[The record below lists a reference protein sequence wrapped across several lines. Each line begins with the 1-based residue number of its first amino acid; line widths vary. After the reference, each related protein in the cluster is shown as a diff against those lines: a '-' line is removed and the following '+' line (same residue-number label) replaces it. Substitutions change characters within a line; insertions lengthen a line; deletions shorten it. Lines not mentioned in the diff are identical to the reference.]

1 MLEPRYNATMQNV
14 HPALEAMPET
24 RRVMLNTLKRRGELG
39 SEELATE
46 TGITPSGARQHLS
59 SLERDGLIERRE
71 VREGVGRPRVAYRLT
86 NAADALYPRT
96 YHDLTNELLEYV
108 GDDDPELL
116 ERIFQRR
123 RERRLSNARGRLEG
137 LDSLEARVRELTRI
151 LDEDGYVADVTPLED
166 GSGYRITE
174 HNCAILG
181 VAMKYGQAC
190 GSELEFIRAALP
202 DTEIQRVHHIVSGA
216 FSCTYE
222 VRPVM
227 APSRKTAGA
236 RGSRRN

>member
-1 MLEPRYNATMQNV
+1 MQNV

-39 SEELATE
+39 SDELATE
-46 TGITPSGARQHLS
+46 TGITASGARQHLG

-71 VREGVGRPRVAYRLT
+71 IREGVGRPRIAYRLT
-86 NAADALYPRT
+86 KAADALYPRT
-96 YHDLTNELLEYV
+96 YHDLTNELLDYV
-108 GDDDPELL
+108 SDDDPELL
-116 ERIFQRR
+116 ERIFARR
-123 RERRLSNARGRLEG
+123 RERRLKNATARLQG
-137 LDSLEARVRELTRI
+137 FATLEARVHELTRI

-166 GSGYRITE
+166 GDGYRITE

-202 DTEIQRVHHIVSGA
+202 DAEIQRVQHIVSGA

-222 VRPVM
+222 VRPISRHQP
-227 APSRKTAGA
+227 ASRKTAGA
-236 RGSRRN
+236 RASSRN